1 MLLLHYIKNR
11 GFNIHS
17 KKELNQKH
25 FCGTEGK
32 CQKLLSCKTCS
43 LSTPCTCPA
52 QPFVFMVTQALASP
66 FSPLQPRC
74 VSPAGT
80 LCPAHCRSG
89 AGACA
94 AAPWQTLVCASGR
107 RAEDR
112 MEGRGSDGKASLRRA
127 QRSLLFL
134 FPLRFAVSKRSAPRQ
149 AFASGCGEYF
159 GAMLVASP
167 EPQQFRECACSALSH
182 PVFAA
187 AGAVCLLPGSCVH
200 SDC

>member
-1 MLLLHYIKNR
+1 
-11 GFNIHS
+11 
-17 KKELNQKH
+17 
-25 FCGTEGK
+25 
-32 CQKLLSCKTCS
+32 
-43 LSTPCTCPA
+43 
-52 QPFVFMVTQALASP
+52 
-66 FSPLQPRC
+66 
-74 VSPAGT
+74 
-80 LCPAHCRSG
+80 
-89 AGACA
+89 
-94 AAPWQTLVCASGR
+94 
-107 RAEDR
+107 